1 MDESIMRRENE
12 RARVVV
18 EGRLA
23 DSGAVCTLVAIRY
36 HSPRCWIFYPH
47 GVGKLGV
54 ILSEQDAASFAR
66 GIAASD

>member
-1 MDESIMRRENE
+1 
-12 RARVVV
+12 
-18 EGRLA
+18 
-23 DSGAVCTLVAIRY
+23 VAIRY

-54 ILSEQDAASFAR
+54 VLSEQDAASFAQ